1 MKPIVWVVNTD
12 KKMVFNTE
20 KKKAFKS
27 SQLETKHALE
37 ELLLDLET
45 LRILKLWQW
54 GNTVFN

>member
-1 MKPIVWVVNTD
+1 
-12 KKMVFNTE
+12 MVFNTE

-45 LRILKLWQW
+45 LRILKL
-54 GNTVFN
+54 